1 MKPVCSRHREFNP
14 GSVRR
19 QAQPSFS
26 SRAVVLGFH
35 RVLKPPTMLGRRLV
49 LQHVLKNIL
58 VLSLLCRITVKLL
71 GPHSYMDFL
80 FNFLVSEI
88 FCSGPGAPSV
98 LLLVLASPALA
109 VPIVK
114 VKPYSKSP

>member
-1 MKPVCSRHREFNP
+1 M
-14 GSVRR
+14 
-19 QAQPSFS
+19 
-26 SRAVVLGFH
+26 
-35 RVLKPPTMLGRRLV
+35 
-49 LQHVLKNIL
+49 
-58 VLSLLCRITVKLL
+58 KLL
-71 GPHSYMDFL
+71 GPHSYMDIL
-80 FNFLVSEI
+80 FNFLDSEI